1 MLLDLVKRKTHST
14 LKKTFYYPK
23 GTLDLYMFFHVS
35 PENEST
41 RTISTVSNKFFPCI
55 VWALKQGEGTYFGM
69 FIYFTLAD
77 NFIAIIIGTRYRE
90 LHY

>member
-1 MLLDLVKRKTHST
+1 MLLDLVKRETHST

-23 GTLDLYMFFHVS
+23 GTLHLYMFFHIS

-55 VWALKQGEGTYFGM
+55 VRALKLGEGTNFGM

-77 NFIAIIIGTRYRE
+77 DFITIVIRTRYRE